1 MEFGFPGHVL
11 TLDSILEGILQDE
24 STSSSS
30 SDSSRPTHLS
40 LDNIPDA
47 LPIKEEKEEGS
58 TVDIMVRFLLA
69 QKFFGIFGIKL
80 FKLETC
86 PKPKLAQVAQIF
98 LYFLDIKLFQPK
110 LAQKNWAF
118 WAIVILGKCH
128 FGPKIIQT
136 QTCPKSKF
144 VQILI
149 FVPFGQMSFWA

>member
-47 LPIKEEKEEGS
+47 LPIKEEKEEGN

-69 QKFFGIFGIKL
+69 QFG
-80 FKLETC
+80 
-86 PKPKLAQVAQIF
+86 
-98 LYFLDIKLFQPK
+98 
-110 LAQKNWAF
+110 
-118 WAIVILGKCH
+118 H
-128 FGPKIIQT
+128 FGQNSKLPKT
-136 QTCPKSKF
+136 QTCPSCPNICFYTFWTYNYLNPKLPKYLPKSKYS
-144 VQILI
+144 QQTKSCPNI
-149 FVPFGQMSFWA
+149 FYAFFGQIVFGHTSI

>member
-69 QKFFGIFGIKL
+69 QKNGHFGQL
-80 FKLETC
+80 S
-86 PKPKLAQVAQIF
+86 
-98 LYFLDIKLFQPK
+98 
-110 LAQKNWAF
+110 F
-118 WAIVILGKCH
+118 WAIVILGLKL
-128 FGPKIIQT
+128 FKPK
-136 QTCPKSKF
+136 
-144 VQILI
+144 L
-149 FVPFGQMSFWA
+149 A

>member
-69 QKFFGIFGIKL
+69 QFGQNSKLPKTQNCPSCPNIFI
-80 FKLETC
+80 
-86 PKPKLAQVAQIF
+86 
-98 LYFLDIKLFQPK
+98 
-110 LAQKNWAF
+110 F
-118 WAIVILGKCH
+118 WA
-128 FGPKIIQT
+128 
-136 QTCPKSKF
+136 
-144 VQILI
+144 
-149 FVPFGQMSFWA
+149 